1 MKIAHFPKIKG
12 RVTHSEDIRGI
23 IPKIAHFV
31 DTELLPTDFTRLRRM
46 AERRGIL
53 GEMSKGQAA
62 AIGVALKFI
71 EIE

>member
-1 MKIAHFPKIKG
+1 MKIAYFPKIKG
-12 RVTHSEDIRGI
+12 RVTLTEDIRGI

-31 DTELLPTDFTRLRRM
+31 DTGLLPTDFTRLRRM